1 MTDAVRTENEA
12 LENEE
17 IRGQKEA
24 EKKVNPLYKAV
35 CVFINWFGF
44 GSKLY
49 GSNKHRKKVFFDV
62 ITYIILIVGAL
73 TMLYPFWWMLV
84 ASVND
89 STYNMYQTVFWP
101 RSVADG
107 NIFYNYS
114 RVISNFSLTMGGV
127 SYWRIVLNTILY
139 SVVPVVVGVIVSAA
153 AAFAFA
159 KIDFKGKN
167 IVFFYCM
174 FAIMIPFPALIVVQY
189 CLYSELNWTTNGL
202 AMIIP
207 GCFGS
212 VMTAFFIRQYLYSLP
227 TSIIEAAKIDGAG
240 YWRIF
245 WRFIIPLGMPA
256 IMAQGILSFMGAW
269 NNYLAPEMFI
279 KANSFE
285 WYHMSVAL
293 SRLEASVSTNASFNM
308 SQVIAASVLALVPVL
323 ILFGIFQKTIIGS
336 IMLTGSKE

>member
-1 MTDAVRTENEA
+1 MTDTVRTENEV
-12 LENEE
+12 LENEILE
-17 IRGQKEA
+17 NEVPENEEAVGQAEA
-24 EKKVNPLYKAV
+24 AKKVNPLYRAW

-159 KIDFKGKN
+159 KIDFKGKKMLFR
-167 IVFFYCM
+167 IVLATM
-174 FAIMIPFPALIVVQY
+174 MIPPQVTIVSQ
-189 CLYSELNWTTNGL
+189 
-202 AMIIP
+202 
-207 GCFGS
+207 
-212 VMTAFFIRQYLYSLP
+212 
-227 TSIIEAAKIDGAG
+227 
-240 YWRIF
+240 
-245 WRFIIPLGMPA
+245 FIITRQLGLYNTHAGLIAMLA
-256 IMAQGILSFMGAW
+256 FSVYGVFLLRQAMMAVPDSLLSV
-269 NNYLAPEMFI
+269 I
-279 KANSFE
+279 SCS
-285 WYHMSVAL
+285 SVA
-293 SRLEASVSTNASFNM
+293 
-308 SQVIAASVLALVPVL
+308 QP
-323 ILFGIFQKTIIGS
+323 
-336 IMLTGSKE
+336 

>member
-1 MTDAVRTENEA
+1 MTNAVRTENEA

-174 FAIMIPFPALIVVQY
+174 FAVMVPFPALMVVQY
-189 CLYSELNWTTNGL
+189 CLY
-202 AMIIP
+202 
-207 GCFGS
+207 
-212 VMTAFFIRQYLYSLP
+212 
-227 TSIIEAAKIDGAG
+227 D
-240 YWRIF
+240 
-245 WRFIIPLGMPA
+245 
-256 IMAQGILSFMGAW
+256 
-269 NNYLAPEMFI
+269 MF
-279 KANSFE
+279 N
-285 WYHMSVAL
+285 
-293 SRLEASVSTNASFNM
+293 
-308 SQVIAASVLALVPVL
+308 
-323 ILFGIFQKTIIGS
+323 
-336 IMLTGSKE
+336 

>member
-1 MTDAVRTENEA
+1 MTETVRKENEI
-12 LENEE
+12 LEN
-17 IRGQKEA
+17 QAA
-24 EKKVNPLYKAV
+24 EKAPNPVYKAL
-35 CVFINWFGF
+35 CRFASWFGF

-49 GSNKHRKKVFFDV
+49 GSNKHRKKIFFDV
-62 ITYIILIVGAL
+62 ITYIILIGGSL

-84 ASVND
+84 ASLNNNTTD
-89 STYNMYQTVFWP
+89 TLQTVFWP
-101 RSVADG
+101 NSIAEDG
-107 NIFYNYS
+107 FFYNYS
-114 RVISNFSLTMGGV
+114 RVIQKFSTAFVGAN
-127 SYWRIVLNTILY
+127 YWRIVANTILY

-227 TSIIEAAKIDGAG
+227 TSILEAAKIDGAG
-240 YWRIF
+240 YWRD
-245 WRFIIPLGMPA
+245 LLAVHHPA
-256 IMAQGILSFMGAW
+256 RHARHHGAGD
-269 NNYLAPEMFI
+269 
-279 KANSFE
+279 
-285 WYHMSVAL
+285 
-293 SRLEASVSTNASFNM
+293 
-308 SQVIAASVLALVPVL
+308 PVL
-323 ILFGIFQKTIIGS
+323 HGCVEQLPCP
-336 IMLTGSKE
+336 

>member
-1 MTDAVRTENEA
+1 MTNAVRTENEA

-139 SVVPVVVGVIVSAA
+139 SVVPVLVGVIVSAA
-153 AAFAFA
+153 AAFAFP

-174 FAIMIPFPALIVVQY
+174 FAVMVPFPALMVVQY
-189 CLYSELNWTTNGL
+189 CLYDMFNWTTNGL
-202 AMIIP
+202 AMLVP

-240 YWRIF
+240 
-245 WRFIIPLGMPA
+245 
-256 IMAQGILSFMGAW
+256 
-269 NNYLAPEMFI
+269 
-279 KANSFE
+279 
-285 WYHMSVAL
+285 
-293 SRLEASVSTNASFNM
+293 
-308 SQVIAASVLALVPVL
+308 
-323 ILFGIFQKTIIGS
+323 
-336 IMLTGSKE
+336 

>member
-174 FAIMIPFPALIVVQY
+174 FAVMVPFPALMVVQY
-189 CLYSELNWTTNGL
+189 CLYDMFNWTTNGL
-202 AMIIP
+202 AMLIRSLS
-207 GCFGS
+207 GS
-212 VMTAFFIRQYLYSLP
+212 TCTAFPPPSSRRQRSTAP
-227 TSIIEAAKIDGAG
+227 GIGGSSGGSSSRWACPPS
-240 YWRIF
+240 WRRAFSPSWARGTTILLRKCSSRRTASSGITCR
-245 WRFIIPLGMPA
+245 WR
-256 IMAQGILSFMGAW
+256 
-269 NNYLAPEMFI
+269 
-279 KANSFE
+279 
-285 WYHMSVAL
+285 
-293 SRLEASVSTNASFNM
+293 
-308 SQVIAASVLALVPVL
+308 
-323 ILFGIFQKTIIGS
+323 
-336 IMLTGSKE
+336 

>member
-1 MTDAVRTENEA
+1 MTDAVRTEYEA

-127 SYWRIVLNTILY
+127 S
-139 SVVPVVVGVIVSAA
+139 
-153 AAFAFA
+153 
-159 KIDFKGKN
+159 
-167 IVFFYCM
+167 
-174 FAIMIPFPALIVVQY
+174 
-189 CLYSELNWTTNGL
+189 
-202 AMIIP
+202 
-207 GCFGS
+207 
-212 VMTAFFIRQYLYSLP
+212 
-227 TSIIEAAKIDGAG
+227 
-240 YWRIF
+240 
-245 WRFIIPLGMPA
+245 
-256 IMAQGILSFMGAW
+256 
-269 NNYLAPEMFI
+269 
-279 KANSFE
+279 
-285 WYHMSVAL
+285 
-293 SRLEASVSTNASFNM
+293 
-308 SQVIAASVLALVPVL
+308 
-323 ILFGIFQKTIIGS
+323 
-336 IMLTGSKE
+336 

>member
-1 MTDAVRTENEA
+1 MTETVRKENEI
-12 LENEE
+12 LEN
-17 IRGQKEA
+17 QAA
-24 EKKVNPLYKAV
+24 EKTPNPVYKAL
-35 CVFINWFGF
+35 CCFASWFGF

-62 ITYIILIVGAL
+62 ITYIILIGGSL

-84 ASVND
+84 ASLNNNTTD
-89 STYNMYQTVFWP
+89 TLQTVFWP
-101 RSVADG
+101 NSIAEDG
-107 NIFYNYS
+107 FFYNYS
-114 RVISNFSLTMGGV
+114 RVIQKFSTAFVGAN
-127 SYWRIVLNTILY
+127 YWRIVANTILY

-227 TSIIEAAKIDGAG
+227 TSILEAAKIDGAG

-245 WRFIIPLGMPA
+245 WLFIIPLGMPA

-279 KANSFE
+279 RTES

-293 SRLEASVSTNASFNM
+293 GVLESKISSDPDYNLA
-308 SQVIAASVLALVPVL
+308 QIIAASVLALIPVL
-323 ILFGIFQKTIIGS
+323 VLFGIFQKTIIGS